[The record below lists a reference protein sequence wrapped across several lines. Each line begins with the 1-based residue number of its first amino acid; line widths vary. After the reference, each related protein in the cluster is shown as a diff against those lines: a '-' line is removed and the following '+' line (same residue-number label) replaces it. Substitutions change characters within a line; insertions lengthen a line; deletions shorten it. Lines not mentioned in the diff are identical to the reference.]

1 MMPRHRKDCRPRH
14 GGLRREGSSRRSVPA
29 RLRAH
34 VRPPA
39 RSRGRPR
46 GPAFGRDAGRASP
59 GRALAPPA
67 RRPRLHLARSLLA
80 TPWFAAGAGIVIAAV
95 LAVDSPTALTY
106 GPTFPTERCPVH
118 GCGGATGQQPGQPA
132 TATPG
137 IALRSPGL
145 KMKGGASRPGGVLL
159 GYQIVRQWS
168 SGFLALITIP
178 GVARTDRWNLW
189 FGYAAAHVDRV
200 WGARWRP
207 SGNGDGGTADGPS
220 DQPGHPR
227 WDRGLGA
234 GQVLVSAT
242 GTPQAPS
249 GCALDGISC
258 RFGRPAADSG

>member
-1 MMPRHRKDCRPRH
+1 MP
-14 GGLRREGSSRRSVPA
+14 GF
-29 RLRAH
+29 
-34 VRPPA
+34 
-39 RSRGRPR
+39 
-46 GPAFGRDAGRASP
+46 GPALGRD
-59 GRALAPPA
+59 GRALALHS
-67 RRPRLHLARSLLA
+67 RRPRLHLARTLLA

-106 GPTFPTERCPVH
+106 GPTFPIERCPVH

-132 TATPG
+132 TAPPG
-137 IALRSPGL
+137 VALGSPGL
-145 KMKGGASRPGGVLL
+145 KMKGGATANGDRSGRVLL

-178 GVARTDRWNLW
+178 GAGRTDKWSLW
-189 FGYAAAHVDRV
+189 FAYATAHVDRV

-220 DQPGHPR
+220 ERTGHSW

-242 GTPQAPS
+242 GTAQAPS
-249 GCALDGISC
+249 GCALDGADC
-258 RFGRPAADSG
+258 RFGHSAADDG